1 MRRVAL
7 SIAVGALVSASTVVW
22 AQGFKK
28 ISELLTG
35 YQEVPSVSTTGTG
48 DFNARISNDGSRID
62 WELSYADLEGAVQQA
77 HIHFGQKGVNGG
89 ISVFLCTNLGNGPA
103 GTQPCPAPP
112 ATISGTI
119 LAADV
124 SPNIPATAAAR
135 TQGINTGEIDELI
148 KAIRAGATYVN
159 VHSTTWPGGE
169 IRSQIN
175 GNLHGALSFL
185 FSMKALRP
193 GYVLVNRCVL
203 TTETVVDQHSQTF
216 VIVTQQSVGA
226 RCASDL
232 QRPLGSRKW

>member
-7 SIAVGALVSASTVVW
+7 SIAVVALSASTVVW

-35 YQEVPSVSTTGTG
+35 YEEVPSVSTTATG

-119 LAADV
+119 VAADV

-159 VHSTTWPGGE
+159 VHSTLWPGGE

-175 GNLHGALSFL
+175 GNSGH
-185 FSMKALRP
+185 
-193 GYVLVNRCVL
+193 
-203 TTETVVDQHSQTF
+203 QH
-216 VIVTQQSVGA
+216 
-226 RCASDL
+226 
-232 QRPLGSRKW
+232 